1 LNSSQSQATASQ
13 LHSELKRLAA
23 QVMTYHLDDL
33 KLRLESLAEVAGNLK
48 DSLADSDDYLI
59 APDAEDRG
67 ACEGVAI

>member
-1 LNSSQSQATASQ
+1 M
-13 LHSELKRLAA
+13 
-23 QVMTYHLDDL
+23 MTYHLDDL

-67 ACEGVAI
+67 ACEGVPI